1 MSLKILQYKMETLNI
16 LFLKWLFLFTS
27 CQQYLS
33 NTPMCLPLLA
43 MICQTKEANRPCL
56 RAKNTVLFEV
66 TRLTVM
72 TLCARDA
79 GRMVGREWAGI
90 FVTVVSKQEVTWAAR
105 VWIAEVG
112 QKKGAFW

>member
-1 MSLKILQYKMETLNI
+1 
-16 LFLKWLFLFTS
+16 
-27 CQQYLS
+27 
-33 NTPMCLPLLA
+33 
-43 MICQTKEANRPCL
+43 
-56 RAKNTVLFEV
+56 
-66 TRLTVM
+66 M